1 MTSTLHVTLL
11 LGMNCLYFLCT
22 QRCWLVYTFQIRKN
36 GRRDITRRYFLG
48 NMQSEERSINFKKEL
63 VYIFYV
69 HNVVDECTYFTYTE
83 LGGRIHRTSRYGCAC
98 NIIQFINKKEPA
110 LMYCPLKSG
119 HGNKGA
125 F

>member
-1 MTSTLHVTLL
+1 MK
-11 LGMNCLYFLCT
+11 
-22 QRCWLVYTFQIRKN
+22 QRCWFVYTFQIRKN

-48 NMQSEERSINFKKEL
+48 NMQSEERSINFKKEM

-110 LMYCPLKSG
+110 VADSYMKQCDLREIFDDMRRKF
-119 HGNKGA
+119 N